1 MMNVILY
8 IILGFG
14 AGVLSGLI
22 GIGGGI
28 LILPVLVFAFKL
40 TQHEAQ
46 GTTLA
51 MLIPPIGIFAVWQY
65 YKKGFV
71 HFDIAGYLCLGFLFG
86 GLLGAKLANAVSDLM
101 LGRIFGIAL
110 FIISI
115 KMIIGK

>member
-1 MMNVILY
+1 MNVVYFL
-8 IILGFG
+8 ILGLA

-28 LILPVLVFAFKL
+28 LVVPALVFIFKL
-40 TQHEAQ
+40 TQQEAQ

-65 YKKGFV
+65 YKNGHV
-71 HFDIAGYLCLGFLFG
+71 HIDIAGYLCLGFLFG
-86 GLLGAKLANAVSDLM
+86 GLIGAKLANMVSDLM

>member
-1 MMNVILY
+1 MNIVFFL
-8 IILGFG
+8 ILGLA

-28 LILPVLVFAFKL
+28 LVVPALVFIFKL
-40 TQHEAQ
+40 TQQEAQ

-65 YKKGFV
+65 YKNGHV
-71 HFDIAGYLCLGFLFG
+71 HFDIAGWLCLGFVFG
-86 GLLGAKLANAVSDLM
+86 GLIGAKLANAVSDLM
-101 LGRIFGIAL
+101 LGRIFGVFL
-110 FIISI
+110 FLVGI